1 MVLAQ
6 DKDVEEFTTADLR
19 QRAQGV
25 LASLES
31 LESRVSGGGDVPAGR
46 SDFELNPEM
55 AALTKDEHK
64 QPAAVLIPVIEEGFQ
79 ASILFTQRT
88 DEMPTHPGQ
97 ISFPGGK
104 MDAVDSNLVD
114 TALREAHEEIGLE
127 GRFIDTIGFL
137 DDYVTSTGYR
147 ISPLVAVIRPG
158 YTITPDNSEVA
169 DVFDVPLS
177 FLMEPQNHEMHS
189 REWRGTQRKY
199 YAMPYENRFIW
210 GATAGMLRNL
220 YEWLY
225 KLESST

>member
-31 LESRVSGGGDVPAGR
+31 RVSGGGDVPAGR

-55 AALTKDEHK
+55 AVLTKDEHK